1 MLEVAERLN
10 SKGNFKVGS
19 SDSLPFEA
27 NSADLVLTSLSFHH
41 WNDQAEAIN
50 EIARVLRPGGRFC
63 LADHTFLFSRLT
75 DGKVKSAGQI
85 RSMLENSGLTL
96 MKQFRKR
103 FILITLA
110 EKRLQSLK

>member
-75 DGKVKSAGQI
+75 YGKAKSAGQI
-85 RSMLENSGLTL
+85 RSMLENSGLTV

-103 FILITLA
+103 FILITVA
-110 EKRLQSLK
+110 EKRPA